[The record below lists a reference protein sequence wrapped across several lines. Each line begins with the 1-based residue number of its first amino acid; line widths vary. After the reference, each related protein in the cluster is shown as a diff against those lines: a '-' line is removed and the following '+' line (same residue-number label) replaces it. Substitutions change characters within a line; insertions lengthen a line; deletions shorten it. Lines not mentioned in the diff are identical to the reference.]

1 MEPCHLE
8 ESWSLALDVQKP
20 AGSVRLLLHV
30 ESIKNRACS
39 REAVLNANIFHHTS
53 QGSRPLPQPA
63 SQLQCQGLIM
73 IPRACGHVDSC
84 LRATPKAAICLNV
97 RMFSPGLLQRRRSD
111 RAVQAHAVRTSAS
124 RVRERTLVL
133 PFVLGDLK
141 GPPVVLLNTTHQVS
155 RGTITSQLLSH
166 RRWHTHVDADLLRDV
181 YSRGCGAAWQPVSM
195 PHRPCWTAP

>member
-20 AGSVRLLLHV
+20 AGSVSLLLHV
-30 ESIKNRACS
+30 ESIKNGACS

-63 SQLQCQGLIM
+63 PQLQRKGLIM

-97 RMFSPGLLQRRRSD
+97 RFFSPSLLHSKRSG
-111 RAVQAHAVRTSAS
+111 RAVQAHADGTSAS
-124 RVRERTLVL
+124 RVRERILVL
-133 PFVLGDLK
+133 PFVFIPF
-141 GPPVVLLNTTHQVS
+141 GPALYT
-155 RGTITSQLLSH
+155 
-166 RRWHTHVDADLLRDV
+166 
-181 YSRGCGAAWQPVSM
+181 
-195 PHRPCWTAP
+195 